1 MRTPIVSG
9 IVIAALC
16 LFSGTQV
23 SLADSSSGSSVG
35 SGMPSPDRIPKDK
48 QTDLVPGKTGV
59 PDEYATT
66 PVRQGSLKEVTD
78 NKWLNQKVTN
88 QQGEE
93 LGKVTKIL
101 RDEKTK
107 SIEYAFLEVTGTHHA
122 MPMRWSRF
130 QEKGD
135 KLILNAKKDDL
146 LPSINRSDTKDV
158 SPDLAQFMSEIE
170 QKRSEP
176 KPHTGM
182 ADGRG
187 NERPVPSAGEMGEDK
202 SAQNLGPRG
211 APAQPAPQ
219 FEGEAHKKKE

>member
-9 IVIAALC
+9 IVITAIC
-16 LFSGTQV
+16 LLSGTQV
-23 SLADSSSGSSVG
+23 SLAGSSSGSSSTG
-35 SGMPSPDRIPKDK
+35 SGMPSPDRIPQDK
-48 QTDLVPGKTGV
+48 KTDLAPGQGGV

-66 PVRQGSLKEVTD
+66 AVRQGSLKEVTD

-107 SIEYAFLEVTGTHHA
+107 SIEYAYLEVTGTHHA
-122 MPMRWSRF
+122 MPMRWSQF

-158 SPDLAQFMSEIE
+158 SPDLSSSVM
-170 QKRSEP
+170 K
-176 KPHTGM
+176 
-182 ADGRG
+182 
-187 NERPVPSAGEMGEDK
+187 
-202 SAQNLGPRG
+202 
-211 APAQPAPQ
+211 
-219 FEGEAHKKKE
+219 